1 MFKEIIKI
9 KRRSALKN
17 NGWKKNS
24 FKDWYHPEES
34 SRVIN
39 DNSLAGLSDKEFDD
53 LIKATKN
60 K

>member
-9 KRRSALKN
+9 KRRSVLKN

-24 FKDWYHPEES
+24 FKDWYYPEES

-39 DNSLAGLSDKEFDD
+39 DNSLADLSDKEFDD